1 MGHLNGVL
9 GITNFSNILQMT
21 GDGIV
26 KAGSKVQVTFHRSR
40 VHCSIDKVPNHTLF
54 PVELKEHFVK
64 RIGLETL
71 LMLFIY
77 LYLGNLYSDLWK
89 SDLSPRRIVNDIF
102 SMSKVVSLLPPQV
115 LSTTTLKYWPLKRE
129 VHVNH
134 LLEHVQKLTK
144 VTPIRT
150 SPLRREQKDA
160 VVTQCCNSSRKEHSF
175 PSTKIVPVLLLF
187 PLITVSPC
195 LD

>member
-1 MGHLNGVL
+1 MVHFNYPQGLKHIDHLNGPLMGHLNGVL

-54 PVELKEHFVK
+54 PVELKEYFVK

-77 LYLGNLYSDLWK
+77 LYLGNLPFRTCSEVDQGD
-89 SDLSPRRIVNDIF
+89 SHTHQSPE
-102 SMSKVVSLLPPQV
+102 M
-115 LSTTTLKYWPLKRE
+115 
-129 VHVNH
+129 
-134 LLEHVQKLTK
+134 
-144 VTPIRT
+144 RT
-150 SPLRREQKDA
+150 EGRGCHAML
-160 VVTQCCNSSRKEHSF
+160 
-175 PSTKIVPVLLLF
+175 
-187 PLITVSPC
+187 
-195 LD
+195 

>member
-26 KAGSKVQVTFHRSR
+26 KAGSKVQATFHRSR

-102 SMSKVVSLLPPQV
+102 SMSTVVSLLQPQV
-115 LSTTTLKYWPLKRE
+115 FSTTTLKYWPLKRE
-129 VHVNH
+129 VQVNH

-144 VTPIRT
+144 VTPM
-150 SPLRREQKDA
+150 SVYSA
-160 VVTQCCNSSRKEHSF
+160 VRYA
-175 PSTKIVPVLLLF
+175 PVP
-187 PLITVSPC
+187 
-195 LD
+195 